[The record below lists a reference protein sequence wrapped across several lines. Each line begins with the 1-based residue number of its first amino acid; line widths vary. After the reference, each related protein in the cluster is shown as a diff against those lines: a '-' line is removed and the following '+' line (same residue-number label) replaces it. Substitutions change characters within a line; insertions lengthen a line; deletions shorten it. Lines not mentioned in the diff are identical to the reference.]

1 MRYGTTADA
10 MQVAAMAH
18 AVAAYC
24 KQAGIAAG
32 TPEETHIAGLVL
44 ALHEVG
50 VRSEAELLKALI
62 VPKSRLPRGA
72 HWG

>member
-1 MRYGTTADA
+1 MKYGITANSR
-10 MQVAAMAH
+10 QVGAMAH
-18 AVAAYC
+18 AVDHYC
-24 KQAGIAAG
+24 KRLGIKRGSREAERVAS
-32 TPEETHIAGLVL
+32 IVL

-50 VRSEAELLKALI
+50 VRDESELMKALI